1 MLQKLL
7 RDKEK
12 VTLKLCKVKRK
23 YRILLMKAFN
33 EEMTVGFLLNGPT
46 QDMDGKV
53 TMIGSNRDSPFSFQK
68 AKVVS

>member
-1 MLQKLL
+1 
-7 RDKEK
+7 
-12 VTLKLCKVKRK
+12 
-23 YRILLMKAFN
+23 MKAFN